1 MSSQTE
7 HIWNVCHEPLKQ
19 FIHKRV
25 SDQDRVDDI
34 LQDVFI
40 KIHTK
45 IDTLKDNSK
54 ISSWIYQVT
63 RNTII
68 DYYRS
73 HKNLLKYVDDIESMP
88 VLDDEDDISIPMQEM
103 ADGLINVVKTL
114 PEKYA
119 EALIAVDFNGHS
131 QKSLSEKLGISRSGA
146 RSRVQ
151 RARQM
156 LKDNLMRCC
165 HFEFDKYGTI
175 IDSHPIAC
183 CCCDQ
188 YHHAHH
194 EK

>member
-19 FIHKRV
+19 FIRKRV
-25 SDQDRVDDI
+25 SDQDHVDDI

-54 ISSWIYQVT
+54 ISSWIYQIT

-68 DYYRS
+68 DFYRS

-119 EALIAVDFNGHS
+119 DALIAVDFNGQS
-131 QKSLSEKLGISRSGA
+131 QKLLSEKLGISRSGA

-175 IDSHPIAC
+175 IGSHPITC

-194 EK
+194 KK